1 MAWRLNQRKTT
12 YGLGLRQ
19 KHVGWLVVEGW
30 LAAIGSFGDQLCKMW
45 LGWMEAR
52 KQLEK
57 RRRLALRK
65 NGVDDGEQWREA
77 PTRSFI
83 GLRWMRNAVVQ
94 VGSHEGMVRLP
105 TTLSERG
112 LAERA
117 GGDGGL
123 VE

>member
-57 RRRLALRK
+57 RRRLAY
-65 NGVDDGEQWREA
+65 VDAWLD
-77 PTRSFI
+77 
-83 GLRWMRNAVVQ
+83 
-94 VGSHEGMVRLP
+94 
-105 TTLSERG
+105 
-112 LAERA
+112 
-117 GGDGGL
+117 
-123 VE
+123 